1 MNDPI
6 LTVLIAATTH
16 DLTTLDTAKEDAPST
31 GISDAIYARY
41 IREASHAIRDYLGR
55 TVAEE
60 KVAET
65 WRCVEASLLRL
76 NRYPVSTVHS
86 VVEDGTTL
94 AGTDYEIDAGCGL
107 IYRLSGDTRID
118 WCFQKLT
125 ITYTAGYAL
134 LDSVPFAL
142 ETACLAMIKN
152 KIASR
157 GRDPALKRLTVEGV
171 GTEEYW
177 VGSLGDNAA
186 MPPDVEAL
194 LEPFREIRL

>member
-1 MNDPI
+1 MSDSI

-41 IREASHAIRDYLGR
+41 VREASHAIRDYLGR
-55 TVAEE
+55 TLAEE

-65 WRCVEASLLRL
+65 WRCVEMPCLRL
-76 NRYPVSTVHS
+76 DRYPVSTVHS
-86 VVEDGTTL
+86 VVENGVTL
-94 AGTDYEIDAGCGL
+94 ASTDYEFDAVTGL
-107 IYRLSGDTRID
+107 IYRLSSDTRVN
-118 WCFQKLT
+118 WCADKLV

-134 LDSVPFAL
+134 LDGVPFAL

-157 GRDPALKRLTVEGV
+157 GRDPALKRLTVDGV

-177 VGSLGDNAA
+177 VGAMGDNAA
-186 MPPDVEAL
+186 MPPEVEAL
-194 LEPFREIRL
+194 LVPFREIRI